1 MKDQEVQRVAASRG
15 MVLILTMLV
24 LLVLGAIALAA
35 VQSVTNHLARAGSYR
50 VGTVAYG
57 ITEAGS
63 EATMSLAA
71 INPGAFNEFVATHNL
86 QVTMGDV
93 SDIFFDTNA
102 GGSFGR
108 ELGNVGGANWVSRLS
123 NPVSSHRAPGYAV
136 GEYCF
141 RKYFSTTD
149 GTYGNNQIQSPDDVL
164 RNTMKRFM
172 STIFVGPT
180 GCE

>member
-1 MKDQEVQRVAASRG
+1 
-15 MVLILTMLV
+15 MVLVLTLLV
-24 LLVLGAIALAA
+24 LLVLSAVALAA

-50 VGTVAYG
+50 VGSVAYG
-57 ITEAGS
+57 VTEAGS

-71 INPGAFNEFVATHNL
+71 INPGAFNEFVASHGF
-86 QVTMGDV
+86 QDV
-93 SDIFFDTNA
+93 SNIFFDTNA

-108 ELGNVGGANWVSRLS
+108 EIGNVGGANWVSRLS
-123 NPVSSHRAPGYAV
+123 NPISSHRAPGYAV

-149 GTYGNNQIQSPDDVL
+149 GTYGNNQVTNPDDVL
-164 RNTMKRFM
+164 RNSQKRFM